1 MGEACE
7 SPEQPPGTSLCRDV
21 IHDERREYTSWM
33 LKTRQT
39 GFLCFNSC
47 CLHVPILR
55 GEMDFMVQFLF
66 KLELDMSMKGARGS
80 GFNFEHF
87 PSTWMPIPKDTSSQ
101 DTWAHAVGGLASA
114 WVSGS
119 VQAFL
124 VLREQGIQ
132 FGIIGLGRVFH
143 SPQSLHF

>member
-1 MGEACE
+1 M
-7 SPEQPPGTSLCRDV
+7 SHQSSLLGTSLCRDV

-55 GEMDFMVQFLF
+55 GKMFFMVQFLF
-66 KLELDMSMKGARGS
+66 KLELDMSVKGARGS

-87 PSTWMPIPKDTSSQ
+87 PSTWMPNPKGHEPSGYMSPCCWWPGQCLGQWLSSGIFG
-101 DTWAHAVGGLASA
+101 TTGTGK
-114 WVSGS
+114 
-119 VQAFL
+119 
-124 VLREQGIQ
+124 GIQ
-132 FGIIGLGRVFH
+132 LGIIGLGGVFH
-143 SPQSLHF
+143 SLQSLHF